1 MTGYRLASFVSLLV
15 TGLVLGLLA
24 LFTIAGTLFF
34 DDPHAS
40 YAAFLGFM
48 GRLALSVVVVAVA
61 VACRFGAQLL
71 YRRGL
76 ARAAVALAL
85 APALFVVLGA
95 GWLFLPIH

>member
-61 VACRFGAQLL
+61 CRFGAQLL

-95 GWLFLPIH
+95 AWLFLPIH